1 MCSIYQNILQLFL
14 VCFLCRHLPRSH
26 RQFQDRYQDQRDS
39 LRLVHQRSAAF
50 SLAFDRVAGL
60 TSQAFDLFNE
70 TLYSFANWFFLP
82 CRGSQ
87 HRKEWCG
94 SVLDRGNP
102 AISDRTCSSHISLFH
117 TRRSEP
123 EDMEES
129 SQRQITERKVNL
141 TNFVPPDR
149 VTWWAIDWTALGAM
163 RLFL

>member
-1 MCSIYQNILQLFL
+1 MFDLPKYSAIVFGLFL
-14 VCFLCRHLPRSH
+14 MSTSSSSVTPVVLGQVSGSERLI
-26 RQFQDRYQDQRDS
+26 
-39 LRLVHQRSAAF
+39 RLVHQRSAAF

-70 TLYSFANWFFLP
+70 TLYSFSNCFFLP